1 MLATELAWSAWE
13 SFLVAP
19 ELSTFPSCDDIMIS
33 NAENF
38 AIYQNLVQQRAA
50 EIATTQNSKNTKARI
65 SKASS

>member
-19 ELSTFPSCDDIMIS
+19 ELSTFPSYDDIMIS

-38 AIYQNLVQQRAA
+38 AINQNLCAA
-50 EIATTQNSKNTKARI
+50 TRRRNNHYAK
-65 SKASS
+65 